1 MHAKIK
7 KGVAGELQAAGY
19 LEACGYRVRA
29 RNYRYKR
36 GEIDLIAEKDGRLV
50 FVEVKTRS
58 SVAFGFPEQ
67 FVDGRKRRMIFETA
81 AQYLHETNWAGPV
94 RYDVIAVTL
103 NPRPTLDHF
112 EDAFY

>member
-1 MHAKIK
+1 VHTKIK
-7 KGVAGELQAAGY
+7 RGEAGERQAARY
-19 LEACGYRVRA
+19 LEANGFCLRA

-36 GEIDLIAEKDGRLV
+36 GEIDLIAEKENRLV

-67 FVDGRKRRMIFETA
+67 FVNEKKRRMVMETA
-81 AQYLHETNWAGPV
+81 AHYLHETGWTGPV
-94 RYDVIAVTL
+94 RYDVIAITL
-103 NPRPTLDHF
+103 KPVPAIAHF